1 MKRPFNL
8 KEVMA
13 HRLRVVVLEVIET
26 AMLDYRKKQVDE
38 MRIQLCLY
46 EMDQH
51 LQLTQ
56 TKQNLNTLGRSK
68 WQD

>member
-1 MKRPFNL
+1 
-8 KEVMA
+8 MA

-26 AMLDYRKKQVDE
+26 AMLDYRTKQVDG

-56 TKQNLNTLGRSK
+56 NKQNLNTLGRSK